1 MCLDRKRWG
10 CAIIVSSEVMS
21 ITMMAIALTVSY
33 WAIKVITLQL
43 IKSKAVC

>member
-10 CAIIVSSEVMS
+10 CAMTVSSEVMS
-21 ITMMAIALTVSY
+21 ITMMAIALTASY